1 MKRFGL
7 AMLRIVVGALFM
19 GHGLQKLKGWFGGA
33 GLDASGESFEGMG
46 LRPGRPHA
54 AAAGIAETAGG
65 GLLCTGL
72 LTPLGASMVTGS
84 MAVAVH
90 KVHFKNGLWVSEGG
104 FEYNLVLAAAAFA
117 LAAEGPGALSLDDA
131 LGIRIAGLPA
141 AIAELGAA
149 LLGAA
154 AVVNRPQLVEKAV
167 PPASS
172 NGFHAADPTVAA
184 GATPAQ

>member
-1 MKRFGL
+1 MKRLGL
-7 AMLRIVVGALFM
+7 ATLRIVLGALFM

-46 LRPGRPHA
+46 LRPGRQHA
-54 AAAGIAETAGG
+54 AAAGMAETVGG
-65 GLLCTGL
+65 GLLCAGL

-104 FEYNLVLAAAAFA
+104 FEYNLVLSAAAFA
-117 LAAEGPGALSLDDA
+117 LAAEGPGALSLDEA
-131 LGIRIAGLPA
+131 LGVRVAGLPA
-141 AIAELGAA
+141 ALAELAAA

-154 AVVNRPQLVEKAV
+154 AVVSRPQLVEKATAPV
-167 PPASS
+167 SS
-172 NGFHAADPTVAA
+172 NGFQATDATVT
-184 GATPAQ
+184 TPAQ